1 MKKTIIWILVAF
13 LVVLCGI
20 RIIRGIKGDNDKGQG
35 EARISTVKVAPVIK
49 GEVEDKLSCV
59 GNIAGQEMVTL
70 MSKIPG
76 KIDSFLVKEGDKVKK
91 DDVLVLIDRDIEGM
105 KYEKASIKSPI
116 NGIVIKKFLDEG
128 SQVEPSVSPMM
139 RVPVIMV
146 ANIDTVKVL
155 ANVSEKYLGRLHV
168 RVLSTGRPLGL
179 QAKEKAEAKIKVD
192 AYPDEV
198 FLGKITRIAP
208 MVDLATRTSEVEI
221 RIPNQE
227 HKLKPGMFARV
238 NIILEKKENAFIVPI
253 KAVLNE
259 NNRKF
264 VFIVDGSIAR
274 KKKVK
279 TGIYQKDSVEI
290 IEGLNVSEDVIIE
303 GNYGLK
309 DGANVLIE
317 ARGNI
322 Q

>member
-1 MKKTIIWILVAF
+1 MKKPVILILIVF
-13 LVVLCGI
+13 LVLLGSF
-20 RIIRGIKGDNDKGQG
+20 RIIRSIRSNNDKGQ
-35 EARISTVKVAPVIK
+35 EEVRVPTVKVTQVIK
-49 GEVEDKLSCV
+49 GEVEDKISCV

-91 DDVLVLIDRDIEGM
+91 DHILVLIDRDIEGM

-155 ANVSEKYLGRLHV
+155 VNVSEKYLGKL
-168 RVLSTGRPLGL
+168 
-179 QAKEKAEAKIKVD
+179 KEKAKAKVKVD

-198 FLGKITRIAP
+198 FLGEVVRIAP
-208 MVDLATRTSEVEI
+208 LVDLATRTSEVEI
-221 RIPNQE
+221 KIPNEE
-227 HKLKPGMFARV
+227 HRLKPGMFARV
-238 NIILEKKENAFIVPI
+238 NLILEKKENTLVVPN

-264 VFIVDGSIAR
+264 VFVVNGSIAR
-274 KKKVK
+274 EREVK

-290 IEGLNVSEDVIIE
+290 VEGLKETDLVIVE

-309 DGANVLIE
+309 DGTEVEIN
-317 ARGNI
+317 RD
-322 Q
+322 

>member
-1 MKKTIIWILVAF
+1 MKKSVILTLIIF
-13 LVVLCGI
+13 LIALGGF
-20 RIIRGIKGDNDKGQG
+20 RIIKGIKNNNNGCQT
-35 EARISTVKVAPVIK
+35 EARISTVKVAQVIK
-49 GEVEDKLSCV
+49 GEVEDKISCV
-59 GNIAGQEMVTL
+59 GNITGQEMVTL

-76 KIDSFLVKEGDKVKK
+76 KIDSFLVKEGDNVKK

-105 KYEKASIKSPI
+105 KYEKASIKSSLD
-116 NGIVIKKFLDEG
+116 GMVIKKFLDEG

-146 ANIDTVKVL
+146 ANIDTVEVIV
-155 ANVSEKYLGRLHV
+155 NISEKYLGKL
-168 RVLSTGRPLGL
+168 
-179 QAKEKAEAKIKVD
+179 KEKAEAKVKVD

-221 RIPNQE
+221 KITNKEYR
-227 HKLKPGMFARV
+227 LKPGMFARV
-238 NIILEKKENAFIVPI
+238 DIILEKKEDAFIVPI
-253 KAVLNE
+253 KAVLSE
-259 NNRKF
+259 NNCKF
-264 VFIVDGSIAR
+264 VFVINGSIAR
-274 KKKVK
+274 KREIK

-290 IEGLNVSEDVIIE
+290 IEGLNVGEDVIIE

-317 ARGNI
+317 TKGNA

>member
-1 MKKTIIWILVAF
+1 MKKPVILILIVF
-13 LVVLCGI
+13 LVLLGSF
-20 RIIRGIKGDNDKGQG
+20 RIIKGIKNNNDGRQT
-35 EARISTVKVAPVIK
+35 EVRISTVKVAQVIK
-49 GEVEDKLSCV
+49 GEVEDKISCV
-59 GNIAGQEMVTL
+59 GNIAGKEEVIL

-105 KYEKASIKSPI
+105 KYEKASIKSPL
-116 NGIVIKKFLDEG
+116 NGVVLKKFLDEG
-128 SQVEPSVSPMM
+128 SQVEPSVNPMM

-155 ANVSEKYLGRLHV
+155 VNVSEKYLGRL
-168 RVLSTGRPLGL
+168 
-179 QAKEKAEAKIKVD
+179 KESAEAEVKVD

-208 MVDLATRTSEVEI
+208 LVDLATRTAEAEI
-221 RIPNQE
+221 EISNEE
-227 HKLKPGMFARV
+227 HRLKPGMFARV
-238 NIILEKKENAFIVPI
+238 NLILEKKENTLVVPI

-259 NNRKF
+259 NNCKY
-264 VFIVDGSIAR
+264 VFIINGSIAH

-290 IEGLNVSEDVIIE
+290 IEGLNEGEDVIIE

-317 ARGNI
+317 TKGNA

>member
-1 MKKTIIWILVAF
+1 MKKPIILTSAIF
-13 LVVLCGI
+13 LAVLGSF
-20 RIIRGIKGDNDKGQG
+20 RIISGIKNNNTQVQ
-35 EARISTVKVAPVIK
+35 EAVRIPIVKVTQVIK
-49 GEVEDKLSCV
+49 GEVEDKISCV

-91 DDVLVLIDRDIEGM
+91 DDILVSIDRDIEGM
-105 KYEKASIKSPI
+105 KYEKASIKSPLD
-116 NGIVIKKFLDEG
+116 GMVIKKFLDEG

-146 ANIDTVKVL
+146 ANIDIVKVIV
-155 ANVSEKYLGRLHV
+155 NVSEKYLGKL
-168 RVLSTGRPLGL
+168 
-179 QAKEKAEAKIKVD
+179 KEKAEAKIKVD

-198 FLGKITRIAP
+198 FLGEIVRIAP
-208 MVDLATRTSEVEI
+208 LVDLATRTSEVEI
-221 RIPNQE
+221 KISNKEYR
-227 HKLKPGMFARV
+227 LKPGMFARV
-238 NIILEKKENAFIVPI
+238 SLILEKKENALVVPI
-253 KAVLNE
+253 KAVLSE

-264 VFIVDGSIAR
+264 VFVVNGSIAH
-274 KKKVK
+274 KKKIK

-290 IEGLNVSEDVIIE
+290 IEGLNEGEDVIIE

-309 DGANVLIE
+309 DGVNVLIE
-317 ARGNI
+317 TKGNA

>member
-1 MKKTIIWILVAF
+1 MIMKKSVILILIIF
-13 LVVLCGI
+13 LIALGGFGI
-20 RIIRGIKGDNDKGQG
+20 IKGIKNNNDGRQT
-35 EARISTVKVAPVIK
+35 EARVSIVKVTQVIK
-49 GEVEDKLSCV
+49 GEVETQLSCV

-76 KIDSFLVKEGDKVKK
+76 KIDSFLVKEGDIVKK

-116 NGIVIKKFLDEG
+116 NGTVIKKFLDEG

-139 RVPVIMV
+139 RLPVIMV

-155 ANVSEKYLGRLHV
+155 VNVSEKYLGKL
-168 RVLSTGRPLGL
+168 
-179 QAKEKAEAKIKVD
+179 KEGAEARVKVD

-198 FLGKITRIAP
+198 FLGEVTRIAP
-208 MVDLATRTSEVEI
+208 LVDLTTRTAEVEI
-221 RIPNQE
+221 EISNEGHR
-227 HKLKPGMFARV
+227 LKPGMFARV
-238 NIILEKKENAFIVPI
+238 SLILEKKENALIVPI

-264 VFIVDGSIAR
+264 TFVINDKTAH
-274 KKKVK
+274 KKEVK
-279 TGIYQKDSVEI
+279 TGIYQKDSLEI
-290 IEGLNVSEDVIIE
+290 VEGLKEADWVIIE

-309 DGANVLIE
+309 DGAKVEIKKD
-317 ARGNI
+317 
-322 Q
+322 

>member
-1 MKKTIIWILVAF
+1 MKKPVILTLIIF
-13 LVVLCGI
+13 LIVLGGF
-20 RIIRGIKGDNDKGQG
+20 RIIKGIKNNNDGRQT
-35 EARISTVKVAPVIK
+35 EARVPTVKVTQVMK
-49 GEVEDKLSCV
+49 GEVEDKISCV
-59 GNIAGQEMVTL
+59 GNIVGQEMVTL

-76 KIDSFLVKEGDKVKK
+76 KIDSFLVKEGDKIKK
-91 DDVLVLIDRDIEGM
+91 GDVLVLIDRDIEGM

-116 NGIVIKKFLDEG
+116 DGMVIKRFLDEG
-128 SQVEPSVSPMM
+128 CQVEPSVNPMM

-155 ANVSEKYLGRLHV
+155 ANVSEKYLGRL
-168 RVLSTGRPLGL
+168 
-179 QAKEKAEAKIKVD
+179 KEKTEAKIKVD
-192 AYPDEV
+192 AYPEEV
-198 FLGKITRIAP
+198 FLGKIIRIAP
-208 MVDLATRTSEVEI
+208 LVDLATRTSEVEI
-221 RIPNQE
+221 KIPNKE
-227 HKLKPGMFARV
+227 HRLKPGMFARV
-238 NIILEKKENAFIVPI
+238 NLMLEKKEDALVVPI

-259 NNRKF
+259 NNCKY
-264 VFIVDGSIAR
+264 VFIINGSIAH

-290 IEGLNVSEDVIIE
+290 IEGLNEGEDVIIE

-317 ARGNI
+317 TKENA

>member
-1 MKKTIIWILVAF
+1 MKKSVILTLVIFLIALGSFGIIK
-13 LVVLCGI
+13 
-20 RIIRGIKGDNDKGQG
+20 GIKNNNAGRQT
-35 EARISTVKVAPVIK
+35 EARISIVKVTQIVK

-76 KIDSFLVKEGDKVKK
+76 KIDSFLVKEGDIVKK

-105 KYEKASIKSPI
+105 KYKKASIKSPI
-116 NGIVIKKFLDEG
+116 NGTVIKKFLDEG
-128 SQVEPSVSPMM
+128 SQVEPSVNPMM

-155 ANVSEKYLGRLHV
+155 VNVSEKYLGKL
-168 RVLSTGRPLGL
+168 
-179 QAKEKAEAKIKVD
+179 KEGAEARVKVD

-208 MVDLATRTSEVEI
+208 LVDLATRTAEVEI
-221 RIPNQE
+221 EISNEGHR
-227 HKLKPGMFARV
+227 LKPGMFARV
-238 NIILEKKENAFIVPI
+238 NIILEKKENALIVPI

-264 VFIVDGSIAR
+264 AFVANSSIAHR
-274 KKKVK
+274 REVK

-290 IEGLNVSEDVIIE
+290 IEGLNEGEDVIIE

-309 DGANVLIE
+309 DGAKVEI
-317 ARGNI
+317 I
-322 Q
+322 K

>member
-1 MKKTIIWILVAF
+1 MKKPVILILIIF
-13 LVVLCGI
+13 LVILGGF
-20 RIIRGIKGDNDKGQG
+20 RIIRSITSNNDKRQT
-35 EARISTVKVAPVIK
+35 EARISTVKVAQVIK

-76 KIDSFLVKEGDKVKK
+76 KIDSFLVKEGDKIKK

-155 ANVSEKYLGRLHV
+155 VNISEKYLGKLR
-168 RVLSTGRPLGL
+168 
-179 QAKEKAEAKIKVD
+179 EKTEAKIKVD

-198 FLGKITRIAP
+198 FLGEVIRIAP
-208 MVDLATRTSEVEI
+208 LVDLATRTSEVEI
-221 RIPNQE
+221 RILNEE

-238 NIILEKKENAFIVPI
+238 NIILEKKENALLVPI
-253 KAVLNE
+253 KAVLGE

-264 VFIVDGSIAR
+264 VFVVNPAPVHRGGVNGSIAR
-274 KKKVK
+274 KREVK
-279 TGIYQKDSVEI
+279 TGIYQKDSLEI
-290 IEGLNVSEDVIIE
+290 AEGLKKADWVIIE

-309 DGANVLIE
+309 DGALVKISP
-317 ARGNI
+317 
-322 Q
+322 

>member
-1 MKKTIIWILVAF
+1 MKKPVILTLIIF
-13 LVVLCGI
+13 LIVLGGF
-20 RIIRGIKGDNDKGQG
+20 RIIKGIKNNNDGRQT
-35 EARISTVKVAPVIK
+35 EARVPTVKVTQVMK
-49 GEVEDKLSCV
+49 GEVEDKISCV
-59 GNIAGQEMVTL
+59 GNIVGQEMVTL

-76 KIDSFLVKEGDKVKK
+76 KIDSFLVKEGDKIKK
-91 DDVLVLIDRDIEGM
+91 GDVLVLIDRDIEGM

-116 NGIVIKKFLDEG
+116 DGMVIKRFLDEG
-128 SQVEPSVSPMM
+128 CQVEPSVNPMM

-155 ANVSEKYLGRLHV
+155 ANVSEKYLGRL
-168 RVLSTGRPLGL
+168 
-179 QAKEKAEAKIKVD
+179 KEKTEAKIKVD
-192 AYPDEV
+192 AYPEEV
-198 FLGKITRIAP
+198 FFGKIIRIAP
-208 MVDLATRTSEVEI
+208 LVDLATRTSEVEI
-221 RIPNQE
+221 KIPNKE
-227 HKLKPGMFARV
+227 HRLKPGMFARV
-238 NIILEKKENAFIVPI
+238 NLMLEKKEDALVVPI

-259 NNRKF
+259 NNCKY
-264 VFIVDGSIAR
+264 VFIINGSIAH

-290 IEGLNVSEDVIIE
+290 IEGLNEGEDVIIE

-317 ARGNI
+317 TKEHA

>member
-1 MKKTIIWILVAF
+1 MKKPVILILIAF
-13 LVVLCGI
+13 LVLLGSF
-20 RIIRGIKGDNDKGQG
+20 RIIGSIKSNNDGRQT
-35 EARISTVKVAPVIK
+35 EARISTVKVAQVIK
-49 GEVEDKLSCV
+49 GEIEAQISCV

-76 KIDSFLVKEGDKVKK
+76 KIDSFLIKEGDKVKK

-105 KYEKASIKSPI
+105 KYEKALIKSPI
-116 NGIVIKKFLDEG
+116 DGTVIKKFLDEG

-155 ANVSEKYLGRLHV
+155 VNVSEKYLGKL
-168 RVLSTGRPLGL
+168 
-179 QAKEKAEAKIKVD
+179 KESAEAKVRVD

-208 MVDLATRTSEVEI
+208 MVDLATRTSEVEVKVLNKDY
-221 RIPNQE
+221 R
-227 HKLKPGMFARV
+227 LKPGMFARV
-238 NIILEKKENAFIVPI
+238 NIILEKKENSLIVPI
-253 KAVLNE
+253 KAVLSE
-259 NNRKF
+259 NSRKF
-264 VFIVDGSIAR
+264 VFIVNSSVAH
-274 KKKVK
+274 KKKVE
-279 TGIYQKDSVEI
+279 TGIYQKDFVEI
-290 IEGLNVSEDVIIE
+290 IEGLSVGEDVIIE

-317 ARGNI
+317 TKGNA

>member
-1 MKKTIIWILVAF
+1 MKKPVILTLIIF
-13 LVVLCGI
+13 LIVLGGF
-20 RIIRGIKGDNDKGQG
+20 RIIKGIKNNNDGRQT
-35 EARISTVKVAPVIK
+35 EARVPTVKVTQVIK
-49 GEVEDKLSCV
+49 GEVEDKISCV

-76 KIDSFLVKEGDKVKK
+76 KIDSFLVKEGNKVKK
-91 DDVLVLIDRDIEGM
+91 GDVLVLIDRDIEGM

-116 NGIVIKKFLDEG
+116 DGMVIKKFLDKG
-128 SQVEPSVSPMM
+128 SQVEPSVSPIM

-146 ANIDTVKVL
+146 ANIDRIKVL
-155 ANVSEKYLGRLHV
+155 VNVSEKYLGRL
-168 RVLSTGRPLGL
+168 
-179 QAKEKAEAKIKVD
+179 KEKAEAKIKVD
-192 AYPDEV
+192 AYPNEA

-208 MVDLATRTSEVEI
+208 MVNLATRTSEVEI
-221 RIPNQE
+221 RILNKE
-227 HKLKPGMFARV
+227 HQLKPGMFARV
-238 NIILEKKENAFIVPI
+238 DIILEKKEDAFIVPI

-259 NNRKF
+259 NNCKF
-264 VFIVDGSIAR
+264 VFIVNGSIAR
-274 KKKVK
+274 KREVK

-290 IEGLNVSEDVIIE
+290 IEGLNEGEDVIIE

-317 ARGNI
+317 TKENA

>member
-1 MKKTIIWILVAF
+1 MKKSVILILIIF
-13 LVVLCGI
+13 LIALGGFGI
-20 RIIRGIKGDNDKGQG
+20 IKGIKNNNDGRQT
-35 EARISTVKVAPVIK
+35 EARVSIVKVTQVVK
-49 GEVEDKLSCV
+49 GEVEAQLSCV
-59 GNIAGQEMVTL
+59 GNIVGQETVTL

-76 KIDSFLVKEGDKVKK
+76 KIDSFLVKEGDIVKK

-139 RVPVIMV
+139 RLPVIMV

-155 ANVSEKYLGRLHV
+155 GNVSEKYLGKL
-168 RVLSTGRPLGL
+168 
-179 QAKEKAEAKIKVD
+179 KEKAEARVKVD

-208 MVDLATRTSEVEI
+208 LVDLATRTAEVEI
-221 RIPNQE
+221 EISNEGHR
-227 HKLKPGMFARV
+227 LKPGMFARV
-238 NIILEKKENAFIVPI
+238 SLILEKKENALIVPI

-264 VFIVDGSIAR
+264 TFVINDKTAHKR
-274 KKKVK
+274 EVK
-279 TGIYQKDSVEI
+279 TGIYQKDSLEI
-290 IEGLNVSEDVIIE
+290 VEGLKEADWVIIE

-309 DGANVLIE
+309 DGALVKISP
-317 ARGNI
+317 
-322 Q
+322 